1 MDDPKSVTQEELQDN
16 YEADTKKYYVAR
28 EDRLYK
34 LSQGSATAVWA
45 HDEIVKQ
52 DNLIAELENQW
63 ISVFDML
70 PDTGRVLATGNGY
83 ESEVVVFLKFVG
95 GGGKFKAK
103 GRDCTESVT
112 HWMPLGE
119 EVINVIHG
127 LEKRNAELEDVLRD
141 ITNEAKEVLTN
152 ARNTPAVRRQLEM
165 SGSIKHYIVPR
176 HSIISA
182 ENCLKE
188 QGE

>member
-1 MDDPKSVTQEELQDN
+1 MNK
-16 YEADTKKYYVAR
+16 

-34 LSQGSATAVWA
+34 LSQGSDTAVWA
-45 HDEIVKQ
+45 HDEIIKQ
-52 DNLIAELENQW
+52 DKRIAELE
-63 ISVFDML
+63 
-70 PDTGRVLATGNGY
+70 G
-83 ESEVVVFLKFVG
+83 
-95 GGGKFKAK
+95 
-103 GRDCTESVT
+103 
-112 HWMPLGE
+112 
-119 EVINVIHG
+119 
-127 LEKRNAELEDVLRD
+127 VLRD